1 MSRLTKWL
9 RSRRVPPKAG
19 VQPPTE
25 YLGRHRLAPQLV
37 CEVDAGQA
45 AREAMFDHIAKCW
58 SQLGETEPHWSV
70 LTNPKYFANVFSKHQ
85 DEFFDPAQ
93 SGAAVVAT
101 IFARNEESFAG
112 LTTCLE
118 LGCGVGRSTAALAQL
133 FPQVVAVDVSP
144 GHLALARAHLAG
156 LGRDNVSWQQVRA
169 IEDFAALPRFD
180 LLFSEIVLQ
189 HNPPPIVAAMLGRLF
204 AKLNPGGYCLFQ
216 LPTYVDSYRFSVK
229 EYLASRRAPDPR
241 RPDRSMEIHI
251 LPQRMIYRLMREADI
266 ELIEVVED
274 GLVGHPGC
282 QSLTFFARKARR
294 GEPP

>member
-1 MSRLTKWL
+1 
-9 RSRRVPPKAG
+9 
-19 VQPPTE
+19 
-25 YLGRHRLAPQLV
+25 
-37 CEVDAGQA
+37 
-45 AREAMFDHIAKCW
+45 
-58 SQLGETEPHWSV
+58 
-70 LTNPKYFANVFSKHQ
+70 
-85 DEFFDPAQ
+85 
-93 SGAAVVAT
+93 
-101 IFARNEESFAG
+101 
-112 LTTCLE
+112 
-118 LGCGVGRSTAALAQL
+118 
-133 FPQVVAVDVSP
+133 
-144 GHLALARAHLAG
+144 
-156 LGRDNVSWQQVRA
+156 
-169 IEDFAALPRFD
+169 
-180 LLFSEIVLQ
+180 
-189 HNPPPIVAAMLGRLF
+189 MLGRLF